1 MVKAIPLGSSES
13 GETSSNTSAASK
25 HSRLSISRFRIG
37 QKILFCLLFSTAQ
50 FLHYLCCLSRRL
62 VAFPF
67 ERENAGG
74 ISFRNVPIFVI
85 LTRKTLLTLFFVP
98 DNAFRQNGRPDQ
110 LIGHITND
118 YAVPSVN
125 PGIRDRAIDSLHLK
139 TSIRALVRSLY
150 PSLWIG
156 EAKQFFCRSPGS
168 LSRLSALFLFGRPFL
183 PDTSPRKPFLKKG
196 DFHPHRSE

>member
-125 PGIRDRAIDSLHLK
+125 PGIRNRAIDSLHLK
-139 TSIRALVRSLY
+139 TSIKALVHPLY

-156 EAKQFFCRSPGS
+156 EAKQFFLPFARLTVAAFRLIPVRKAPFCRTPAPETVPQEGGFPSPS
-168 LSRLSALFLFGRPFL
+168 L
-183 PDTSPRKPFLKKG
+183 
-196 DFHPHRSE
+196 

>member
-1 MVKAIPLGSSES
+1 MKKHIK
-13 GETSSNTSAASK
+13 NTDRMTRSAFI
-25 HSRLSISRFRIG
+25 RG
-37 QKILFCLLFSTAQ
+37 DDGILR
-50 FLHYLCCLSRRL
+50 HW
-62 VAFPF
+62 
-67 ERENAGG
+67 G

-125 PGIRDRAIDSLHLK
+125 PGIRNRAIDSLHLK
-139 TSIRALVRSLY
+139 TPIKALVRSLY